1 MDNGQQTTDKEQIAD
16 EQDAATQAFLRHLHS
31 PKVMARDLKRVSY
44 EALEWI
50 AMGIA
55 VGCSVGVAMVV
66 FQEALLRTF
75 AFWKPYLGHS
85 LGMILIP
92 GLGLFL
98 SGLVI
103 RVLPKRIGHGTNA
116 IIESIHKEHAIVH
129 ILVFPVKLVA
139 SVCTIG
145 FGGSAGREGPAIQI
159 SGALASNLGRLLK
172 FKTIPLR
179 YVVISGISAAFGS
192 IFKAPMA
199 GVVFGCEI
207 LYLRNMEY
215 RPLITCM
222 FSSLFSYLTYTAVFR
237 TRILFTVPRA
247 LLNYSFQASDI
258 PYFLLFG
265 FLVGISASL
274 YIMVLQSIGMR
285 FALARFPLY
294 LKTGL
299 GGLLTGMV
307 GLGVSRIAGH
317 EISILGMGI
326 HDVIRMF
333 SDVRMLG
340 VYVLMVLLIGKVV
353 ATALTLGSGASGGL
367 VMPTFFVGTALGGI
381 VGHVFGGD
389 ALLFAIVGC
398 LSFFASSAHAPL
410 AMMFF
415 AAETFNFNYI
425 LPVAISGF
433 IGSWIAGSYSL
444 YSAVAARA
452 QEVGEG

>member
-1 MDNGQQTTDKEQIAD
+1 LGFHDDD
-16 EQDAATQAFLRHLHS
+16 PATQAFLRHLHH
-31 PKVMARDLKRVSY
+31 PKVLARDLKRRSY

-66 FQEALLRTF
+66 FQQTLLWTL
-75 AFWKPYLGHS
+75 AFWKPYLEHP

-103 RVLPKRIGHGTNA
+103 GFLPRLFGDSTNA

-129 ILVFPVKLVA
+129 LLVFPVKLVA

-145 FGGSAGREGPAIQI
+145 FWGSAGREGPAIQI

-222 FSSLFSYLTYTAVFR
+222 FSSLFSYLTYTGVFR
-237 TRILFTVPRA
+237 TRILFTVPRT
-247 LLNYSFQASDI
+247 LLDYSFQPSHSF
-258 PYFLLFG
+258 YFLLFG

-274 YIMVLQSIGMR
+274 YIMVLRSIEVR
-285 FALARFPLY
+285 FALIRAPLY
-294 LKTGL
+294 LKTAL

-307 GLGVSRIAGH
+307 GLGVSRIVGK

-326 HDVIRMF
+326 QDVIRIF

-340 VYVLMVLLIGKVV
+340 VYVLGVLLVGKVA
-353 ATALTLGSGASGGL
+353 ATAFTIGSGASGGL

-389 ALLFAIVGC
+389 VLLFAIVGC
-398 LSFFASSAHAPL
+398 LAFFASAAHAPL

-433 IGSWIAGSYSL
+433 IGSWIAGSVSL
-444 YSAVAARA
+444 YSVVAAQG
-452 QEVGEG
+452 QEVGEGSTPTQS

>member
-1 MDNGQQTTDKEQIAD
+1 MGFHDDD
-16 EQDAATQAFLRHLHS
+16 PATQAFLRHLHH
-31 PKVMARDLKRVSY
+31 PKVLARDLKRKSY

-66 FQEALLRTF
+66 FQQTLLWTL
-75 AFWKPYLGHS
+75 AFWKPYLEHP

-103 RVLPKRIGHGTNA
+103 GFLPRLFGDTNA

-129 ILVFPVKLVA
+129 LLVFPVKLVA

-145 FGGSAGREGPAIQI
+145 FWGSAGREGPAIQI

-222 FSSLFSYLTYTAVFR
+222 FSSLFSYLTYTGVFR
-237 TRILFTVPRA
+237 TRILFTVPRT
-247 LLNYSFQASDI
+247 LLDYSFQPSHSF
-258 PYFLLFG
+258 YFLLFG

-274 YIMVLQSIGMR
+274 YIMVLRSIEVR
-285 FALARFPLY
+285 FALIRAPLY
-294 LKTGL
+294 LKT
-299 GGLLTGMV
+299 
-307 GLGVSRIAGH
+307 
-317 EISILGMGI
+317 
-326 HDVIRMF
+326 
-333 SDVRMLG
+333 
-340 VYVLMVLLIGKVV
+340 
-353 ATALTLGSGASGGL
+353 
-367 VMPTFFVGTALGGI
+367 ALG
-381 VGHVFGGD
+381 
-389 ALLFAIVGC
+389 
-398 LSFFASSAHAPL
+398 
-410 AMMFF
+410 
-415 AAETFNFNYI
+415 
-425 LPVAISGF
+425 
-433 IGSWIAGSYSL
+433 
-444 YSAVAARA
+444 
-452 QEVGEG
+452 